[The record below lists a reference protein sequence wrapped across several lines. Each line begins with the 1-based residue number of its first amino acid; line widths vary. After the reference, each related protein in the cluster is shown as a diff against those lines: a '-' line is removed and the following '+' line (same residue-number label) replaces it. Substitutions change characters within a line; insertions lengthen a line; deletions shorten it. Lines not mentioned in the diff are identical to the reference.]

1 MPITTT
7 LNRLRVHSPCATG
20 WAKLWRHVA
29 KDFSSDDP
37 LPFAVILASNGLAD
51 ALWCCR
57 AAPEHDHVWRLFA
70 VWCARRALARV
81 QSPDPRSI
89 VACDVAERHATGRA
103 TDEELTA
110 AAASAY
116 AAAYDARER
125 SLARSAAIVRRIIPC
140 PKLPK
145 ETP

>member
-7 LNRLRVHSPCATG
+7 LNRIRGHGPCASG
-20 WAKLWRHVA
+20 WARLWRYVA
-29 KDFSSDDP
+29 NDFSSDDP

-57 AAPEHDHVWRLFA
+57 AAPEHDRVWRLFA

-89 VACDVAERHATGRA
+89 AACDVAERHATGRA
-103 TDEELTA
+103 TDEL
-110 AAASAY
+110 
-116 AAAYDARER
+116 
-125 SLARSAAIVRRIIPC
+125 SLIHI
-140 PKLPK
+140 
-145 ETP
+145 